1 MITAELRLQVD
12 KDPPDYAHK
21 LGFFLK
27 RNTLFFKHLRLNKCI
42 KQKKHTISKQKSF
55 WKPNVPLKVGKK
67 RKQLKVESLLWEV
80 VTKKM

>member
-42 KQKKHTISKQKSF
+42 KQKKHTISK
-55 WKPNVPLKVGKK
+55 
-67 RKQLKVESLLWEV
+67 
-80 VTKKM
+80 

>member
-27 RNTLFFKHLRLNKCI
+27 RNTLFFKHLRLNKC
-42 KQKKHTISKQKSF
+42 KQKNIQFQNKSPF
-55 WKPNVPLKVGKK
+55 ENQMYHLKWGKK
-67 RKQLKVESLLWEV
+67 GNN
-80 VTKKM
+80 